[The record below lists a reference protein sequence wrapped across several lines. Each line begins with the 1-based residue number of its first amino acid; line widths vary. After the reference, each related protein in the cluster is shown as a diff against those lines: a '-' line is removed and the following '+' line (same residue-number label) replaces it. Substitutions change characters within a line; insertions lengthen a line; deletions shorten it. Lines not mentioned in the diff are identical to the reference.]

1 MEPSEHTFLSAD
13 PQCYHACSGGDDELL
28 ITEVAKETWAADQAF
43 AGLLGND
50 NRMPTAAVYEG
61 TKYGLSI

>member
-1 MEPSEHTFLSAD
+1 LLSTHT
-13 PQCYHACSGGDDELL
+13 QCCYACSGGDDELL
-28 ITEVAKETWAADQAF
+28 ITEVAKETWAAEQAF
-43 AGLLGND
+43 AGLLDND